1 MDSVAPVS
9 APVPVSYT
17 SKHIEYKTR
26 EGRDPGELMVTAT
39 TYEVTVYDKNGKLE
53 TVTNTHQ
60 ADYKA

>member
-1 MDSVAPVS
+1 MDTVS
-9 APVPVSYT
+9 AVSAIPTSYT
-17 SKHIEYKTR
+17 STQVVYRTY
-26 EGRDPGELMVTAT
+26 EGKNPGDVRVIAT

>member
-1 MDSVAPVS
+1 MDTVAAVS
-9 APVPVSYT
+9 AIPISYT
-17 SKHIEYKTR
+17 SSTQVVYKTY
-26 EGRDPGELMVTAT
+26 EGKNPGDVRVIAT